1 MLNQF
6 NFIGNIGRI
15 ETKELSGKKL
25 ANFSV
30 AISQK
35 TKAGEETLWMNVT
48 AWDKLAA
55 TCEQFLSKGKKVFVS
70 GRLSARQYTNKDGNK
85 ATAYEVTASQVI
97 FLSPKDTEVSESQN
111 NDGFTDSV
119 DLPF

>member
-15 ETKELSGKKL
+15 ETKEISGKKI

-48 AWDKLAA
+48 AWEKLAA

-70 GRLSARQYTNKDGNK
+70 GRLSARQYTNKEGQK

-97 FLSPKDTEVSESQN
+97 FLSPKDTEVSDPQN
-111 NDGFTDSV
+111 IDGFADDTCV
-119 DLPF
+119 PF